1 MDIFFGGQLHWCL
14 LNACSLKKVLLH
26 FAHLYF
32 EQVSTWF
39 VYVHSPETQTRQWG
53 HV

>member
-1 MDIFFGGQLHWCL
+1 MLVLIKCMLTEEIL
-14 LNACSLKKVLLH
+14 LY

-32 EQVSTWF
+32 EQVSRWF
-39 VYVHSPETQTRQWG
+39 VYVHLPETQTRQWG